1 MTNVSSGR
9 EKNSHVLS
17 VLVNDHAGLLYKVSG
32 LFSRRG
38 FNIESLTVGPC
49 EVPERSRMTIVV
61 SGDEATVDQVIRQL
75 DKLIDV
81 VEIERLPRE
90 YDVERELI
98 LVKVGCTSQAR
109 AELLQIAEIFRANI
123 IDVSHT
129 ALTLELTGQ
138 QDKLS
143 AFINLLEPFGIIR
156 IVRTG
161 LIALERS

>member
-1 MTNVSSGR
+1 MNDNNANSKQ
-9 EKNSHVLS
+9 ESHVLS
-17 VLVNDHAGLLYKVSG
+17 VLVNDHPGLLYKVSG

-49 EVPERSRMTIVV
+49 EIPERSRMTIVV
-61 SGDEATVDQVIRQL
+61 SGDEATVDQVMRQL

-81 VEIERLPRE
+81 VEIERLPRD

-98 LVKVGCTSQAR
+98 LVKVGCTSKVR
-109 AELLQIAEIFRANI
+109 AELLQIAEIFRASI

-143 AFINLLEPFGIIR
+143 AFVNMLEPFGIIR

>member
-1 MTNVSSGR
+1 MSRDIFTN
-9 EKNSHVLS
+9 EKISHVLS
-17 VLVNDHAGLLYKVSG
+17 VLVNDHPGLLYKVSG

-49 EVPERSRMTIVV
+49 EIPERSRMIIVV
-61 SGDEATVDQVIRQL
+61 SGDESTVDQVIRQL

-81 VEIERLPRE
+81 IEIERLPRE
-90 YDVERELI
+90 NDVERELI

-138 QDKLS
+138 QDKLA
-143 AFINLLEPFGIIR
+143 AFVSLLEPFGIIR

>member
-1 MTNVSSGR
+1 MNDNNANSKQ
-9 EKNSHVLS
+9 ESHVLS
-17 VLVNDHAGLLYKVSG
+17 VLVNDHPGLLYKVSG

-49 EVPERSRMTIVV
+49 EISERSRMTIVV
-61 SGDEATVDQVIRQL
+61 SGDEATVDQVMRQL

-81 VEIERLPRE
+81 VEIERLPRD

-98 LVKVGCTSQAR
+98 LAKVGCTSQTR
-109 AELLQIAEIFRANI
+109 AELLQIAEIFRASI

-138 QDKLS
+138 QDKLT
-143 AFINLLEPFGIIR
+143 AFVSMLEPFGIIR

>member
-1 MTNVSSGR
+1 MNNRSVAR
-9 EKNSHVLS
+9 KQDSHVLS

-49 EVPERSRMTIVV
+49 EIPERSRMIIVV
-61 SGDEATVDQVIRQL
+61 QGDEATVDQVIRQL

-81 VEIERLPRE
+81 IEIDRLPRE
-90 YDVERELI
+90 NDVERELI
-98 LVKVGCTSQAR
+98 LVKVGCSSQAR

-123 IDVSHT
+123 IDVSHS

-138 QDKLS
+138 QDKLT
-143 AFINLLEPFGIIR
+143 AFVNLLEPFGIIR